1 MQTVTL
7 NSTVSPKSNVR
18 LLRGPTMF
26 RLTVE
31 NDAAYLYYSCYNSR
45 LYHEKEPQGVEF
57 DVDVAPA
64 IEYLLTMYPKP
75 VSVGEDWG
83 VWGISGLNLSDN
95 EKVQEQIRICNVLY
109 QNHLMVK
116 L

>member
-1 MQTVTL
+1 MQSVTI
-7 NSTVSPKSNVR
+7 NSTLSPKSKVR

-31 NDAAYLYYSCYNSR
+31 DDAAYLYYSCYNSR
-45 LYHEKEPQGVEF
+45 LYHEKEPQGAEF

-64 IEYLLTMYPKP
+64 IEHLLKIYPEP
-75 VSVGEDWG
+75 VKVGEDWG

-109 QNHLMVK
+109 QNHLKVK

>member
-1 MQTVTL
+1 MKGVTL
-7 NSTVSPKSNVR
+7 DSTLSPKSKVT

-31 NDAAYLYYSCYNSR
+31 DDAAYLYYSCYNSR

-57 DVDVAPA
+57 DIDVAPA
-64 IEYLLTMYPKP
+64 IEYLLKKYPNP
-75 VSVGEDWG
+75 VCLGEDWG
-83 VWGISGLNLSDN
+83 VWGISGLNLSEK

-116 L
+116 V